1 MDLSPGQQKA
11 VFALVVVVLAALGY
25 WLILPKVS
33 HSHAQAQ
40 PSPNPS
46 ATQSVPSP
54 PASRIA
60 RPPRRRPPPRRA
72 A

>member
-33 HSHAQAQ
+33 HSHGQAQ
-40 PSPNPS
+40 PVR
-46 ATQSVPSP
+46 ARLTP
-54 PASRIA
+54 PQPHSDPVAA
-60 RPPRRRPPPRRA
+60 RVVAGPP
-72 A
+72 